1 MDATGPPHLTT
12 AVRSI
17 ERLRRIPTILL
28 AAMIGCAIEAT
39 LCAISVVSVLA
50 RGFGPCGPTGDTPG
64 FVRVIH
70 QPGLWLA
77 GSLVE
82 DSSLSYLLLAVGITA
97 VFLSVFA
104 FMMLRFGVGRK

>member
-1 MDATGPPHLTT
+1 VDTTGPPRLITV
-12 AVRSI
+12 VRPI
-17 ERLRRIPTILL
+17 ERLKRIPTILL
-28 AAMIGCAIEAT
+28 AVMIGGATEAT

-70 QPGLWLA
+70 QPALWLA
-77 GSLVE
+77 SLLVE
-82 DSSLSYLLLAVGITA
+82 DSSVSYLPLAVGITT
-97 VFLSVFA
+97 VFLSIFA